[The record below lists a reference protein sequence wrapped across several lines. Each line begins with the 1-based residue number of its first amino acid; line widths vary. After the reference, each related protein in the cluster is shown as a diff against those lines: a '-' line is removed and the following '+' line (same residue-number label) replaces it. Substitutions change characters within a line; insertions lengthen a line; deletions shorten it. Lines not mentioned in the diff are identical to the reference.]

1 MAIYEGGCH
10 CGSVRFEGTGEIED
24 VVVCNC
30 SICAKTAYLHWHV
43 EPEQFKLL
51 TTEAVIRNYQFGTMT
66 SKNYFC
72 ESCGI
77 SPFRHSRSD
86 PENVDINLRCLE
98 GVDIESIPTGLFDGQ
113 NWEEAVKA

>member
-10 CGSVRFEGTGEIED
+10 CGAVRFEVTGEIAD

-72 ESCGI
+72 EHCGI
-77 SPFRHSRSD
+77 SPFRHSRS
-86 PENVDINLRCLE
+86 ETHLVDINLRCLE
-98 GVDIESIPTGLFDGQ
+98 GVDIESIPTELFDGR
-113 NWEEAVKA
+113 NWEETMKS